1 MPKVTPEMALDHVSR
16 DIGLCKRLI
25 KEVFDAEKEIEFPF
39 NKLETDVESQD
50 AKLDTLV
57 LYLRQVH
64 GYCFF
69 CGVKCEDERTLAGKC
84 ASQHLRLPPSIDRL
98 IFDTSALYGS
108 AKQFEQNY
116 VTQAEKF
123 LEKGQTEKLSDP

>member
-1 MPKVTPEMALDHVSR
+1 MPKVTPEMALDHVPR
-16 DIGLCKRLI
+16 DIVLCKRLI

-39 NKLETDVESQD
+39 DKLETDVESQD

-69 CGVKCEDERTLAGKC
+69 CGVKCEDERNLAGKC
-84 ASQHLRLPPSIDRL
+84 ASQHLRLPPSVDRL

-108 AKQFEQNY
+108 AKQFE
-116 VTQAEKF
+116 
-123 LEKGQTEKLSDP
+123 